1 MVAVRCPHQWQDGW
15 PSSSARLFFL
25 NSAVFLVLGFVLR
38 AGVLRFGDMVFLL
51 ARPVGL
57 AFGFVV
63 VVIHGRLDLL
73 VCVLF
78 SMLVRCEIKPNAITP
93 HPLPSIGF
101 PIQNHLPS
109 VVLPRALSTHAYRVL
124 PVSVAPL

>member
-1 MVAVRCPHQWQDGW
+1 MVAVRCPHQWQDGC

-38 AGVLRFGDMVFLL
+38 AGVRRFGDMVFLL
-51 ARPVGL
+51 ARAGAL

-78 SMLVRCEIKPNAITP
+78 SMLVCCEIKPNAITP
-93 HPLPSIGF
+93 
-101 PIQNHLPS
+101 
-109 VVLPRALSTHAYRVL
+109 RAFAS
-124 PVSVAPL
+124 

>member
-25 NSAVFLVLGFVLR
+25 NNAVFRVLGFVLR

-51 ARPVGL
+51 ARAVAL
-57 AFGFVV
+57 AFGLCVV
-63 VVIHGRLDLL
+63 MFHVKPQSV

-78 SMLVRCEIKPNAITP
+78 SMLVR
-93 HPLPSIGF
+93 L
-101 PIQNHLPS
+101 
-109 VVLPRALSTHAYRVL
+109 
-124 PVSVAPL
+124 